1 MGCAASSDANSN
13 RIKPN
18 PETSTYTTTS
28 RKSRPSRQL
37 EKSLR
42 QTIEMSKPVLPPH
55 PNTPPLFNT
64 TQTNNK
70 QNNTTPS
77 NIPPHP
83 NTPSNT
89 PSNFNTKPQERR
101 LSVMAHAI
109 MATMPD
115 SDNRPT
121 TAPIVTG
128 NTTES
133 PVARPTTAPNRI
145 ETQTPDN
152 SSEDSIAMTVSDYNP
167 NLFLEWKATKKC
179 QRYHWWPLKETY
191 QNTPDPI
198 NNLFAAGGGL
208 EKYDKIFGTN
218 SVKYQRDNHCIS
230 IDSTRSDK
238 NWAGYCD
245 RAAML
250 SCLYEYP
257 KYNVIIKLGDKET
270 LFTPRDIECLLIIA
284 AENTTRQGLSVF
296 YGSRNNMKNK
306 IRAESTKFKVLQE
319 RVRSEPFPLELMEIL
334 TRFSRE
340 PEPFVMDID
349 NGSPVWNYSY
359 DSFKIEKVY
368 INPLEYD
375 IPKEGDTEYYNFQIN
390 SSAYPKKNM
399 NIVGYVNR
407 YKELIRQGW
416 LGKVNPDFLWKDY
429 AIQGPWMGRCDI
441 NPHIDA
447 YRVYM
452 IYQKSLIS
460 GLTPLVFPNV

>member
-42 QTIEMSKPVLPPH
+42 QTMEMSKPVLPPH

-64 TQTNNK
+64 TQTTNK
-70 QNNTTPS
+70 QNNTTHS

-83 NTPSNT
+83 NTPPNT
-89 PSNFNTKPQERR
+89 IKTNTKPPERR

-133 PVARPTTAPNRI
+133 PVSRPTTAPNRI
-145 ETQTPDN
+145 ETSTPDN
-152 SSEDSIAMTVSDYNP
+152 SSEDSIAMTVTDYNP

-191 QNTPDPI
+191 QNTPDPR
-198 NNLFAAGGGL
+198 NNLFATGGGL

-257 KYNVIIKLGDKET
+257 KYNVVIKVGDKEEV
-270 LFTPRDIECLLIIA
+270 FTPRDIECLLIIA

-306 IRAESTKFKVLQE
+306 IRAENNKFKGLQE

-340 PEPFVMDID
+340 SEPFVMDID
-349 NGSPVWNYSY
+349 NGAPVWNYSY

-368 INPLEYD
+368 INPIECD
-375 IPKEGDTEYYNFQIN
+375 IPKEGDTEFYNFQIK

-399 NIVGYVNR
+399 NIIGYVNR
-407 YKELIRQGW
+407 YNELIRQGW
-416 LGKVNPDFLWKDY
+416 IGKVNPDFLWKDY
-429 AIQGPWMGRCDI
+429 AIQGPWTGRCEI

-452 IYQKSLIS
+452 IYQKSLKS
-460 GLTPLVFPNV
+460 DPTPLVFPSV